1 MSLGHSGEIIGE
13 IIYQLVASLKLKS
26 SYPIIFQGSMNDL
39 VCTACPAVAKIDW
52 KTSGQKQADFN
63 AQPGALGV
71 DGKILSAGWIHKG
84 QDKTLKIK

>member
-1 MSLGHSGEIIGE
+1 
-13 IIYQLVASLKLKS
+13 
-26 SYPIIFQGSMNDL
+26 MNDL
-39 VCTACPAVAKIDW
+39 VCTECPAIAKIDW

-84 QDKTLKIK
+84 RDEILKIKKYLNITF

>member
-1 MSLGHSGEIIGE
+1 
-13 IIYQLVASLKLKS
+13 
-26 SYPIIFQGSMNDL
+26 MNDL
-39 VCTACPAVAKIDW
+39 VCTECPAIAKIDW

-84 QDKTLKIK
+84 RDETLKIKKIILT